1 MGTETCLTPE
11 QIRHFRHNGY
21 LKLPTLLP
29 AERVEQ
35 LRRAVTQDVKDA
47 VDPVVRD
54 SDDRVVRLSK
64 LLDRDPIFR
73 QSVTDDRVLELLS
86 GLLGPHIEMVHNRHN
101 HATLNLAHRNTD
113 HFHRD
118 VVQWSRSI
126 VTIIFYLEE
135 THLDNGC
142 TQLIPGTHLLPGVDV
157 LHRIDENEWVAAA
170 KLGGQAI
177 PVPMPAGGMLAIDSL
192 VFHRAGPNQTDDTR
206 MSMTIGYRSVDE
218 LASVDDPTTELVLGR
233 RGYMGND
240 GRSRNDGD
248 ERTTR

>member
-113 HFHRD
+113 HFHR
-118 VVQWSRSI
+118 
-126 VTIIFYLEE
+126 
-135 THLDNGC
+135 
-142 TQLIPGTHLLPGVDV
+142 
-157 LHRIDENEWVAAA
+157 
-170 KLGGQAI
+170 K
-177 PVPMPAGGMLAIDSL
+177 
-192 VFHRAGPNQTDDTR
+192 
-206 MSMTIGYRSVDE
+206 
-218 LASVDDPTTELVLGR
+218 
-233 RGYMGND
+233 
-240 GRSRNDGD
+240 
-248 ERTTR
+248 